1 MEKMFDILSKAIVS
15 TQVDG
20 KNILYF
26 SGKFAGYNFVKVK
39 KTEDLKEL
47 KKELDFNLNKLGLG
61 SVEKLEKSHNKLI
74 IKIKSKFEVNNQ
86 FINGFI
92 TGIIS
97 KLMEYDFY
105 KFTGKE
111 IRHDKDCCFFE
122 VKSI

>member
-1 MEKMFDILSKAIVS
+1 MDKMFDMLSETIVS

-26 SGKFAGYNFVKVK
+26 SGKFAGYNFVKAK
-39 KTEDLKEL
+39 KAENLEGL
-47 KKELDFNLNKLGLG
+47 KKELESNLKELGLG
-61 SVEKLEKSHNKLI
+61 SVETLEKLHNDLI
-74 IKIKSKFEVNNQ
+74 IKIKNSFNANNQ

-92 TGIIS
+92 TGMIS